1 MLTTVSGRVAS
12 FEIAISSRSTI
23 ISSRSM
29 YKSSGENRGRDEREE
44 GRKISSRELRR
55 RTAEREHSRM
65 LTDQQRGKVDARG
78 GW

>member
-12 FEIAISSRSTI
+12 FEIAISSRS
-23 ISSRSM
+23 M
-29 YKSSGENRGRDEREE
+29 YKSSGESRGRGEREE